1 MDPAFSQ
8 QYDLIRG
15 ARAALLRYC
24 ATLSPAHFVAPV
36 AAFNHSSIRDLLV
49 HVADCYQGWLGEVG
63 LGRPLVRPLPAQVP
77 DVAAV
82 RALFASV
89 DALVREFGQHF
100 AGQWLITQHFVSARH
115 PAPLRLSPLHLFTHV
130 ITHEFHH
137 KGQALSMSRQL
148 GYVPVDT
155 DVIRT

>member
-8 QYDLIRG
+8 QYDLVRG

-49 HVADCYQGWLGEVG
+49 HVAGCYQAWLGEVG
-63 LGRPLVRPLPAQVP
+63 LGRALLRPQPAQVP

-82 RALFASV
+82 RVLFADV

-100 AGQWLITQHFVSARH
+100 ASQWLTPQRFDSPRH
-115 PAPLRLSPLHLFTHV
+115 PAPLQLSPLQLFTHV